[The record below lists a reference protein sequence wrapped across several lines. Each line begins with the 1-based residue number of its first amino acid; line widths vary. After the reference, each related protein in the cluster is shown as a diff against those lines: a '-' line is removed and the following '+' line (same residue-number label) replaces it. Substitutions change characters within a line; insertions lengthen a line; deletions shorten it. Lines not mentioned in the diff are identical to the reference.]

1 VRINWKTAGGIAARP
16 GRTAVKDHI
25 PNSIMY
31 VALLTLK
38 DILGENGLNTVLTYG
53 NLKRF
58 RDGLPPNDDRL
69 EIPTIEFT
77 QLNAS
82 IIDIFGEKGAR
93 PLLYNSGRRGVK
105 VILEK
110 NPALFGFINLGLKA
124 LSPKKRVEKVLVTAD
139 KETNKLFG
147 ENQKLTI
154 LENGFKTE
162 IFDCF
167 WCKGLKTAEPIC
179 HAEAGFEAEEIV
191 WAAGGAVEYD
201 VKEVTCI
208 ACGDPC
214 CTFMAIE
221 K

>member
-1 VRINWKTAGGIAARP
+1 
-16 GRTAVKDHI
+16 
-25 PNSIMY
+25 MY
-31 VALLTLK
+31 VSLLTLK
-38 DILGENGLNTVLTYG
+38 EILGLNGLNTVLNYG
-53 NLKRF
+53 DLRRF
-58 RDGLPPNDDRL
+58 RDFMPPNDDKL
-69 EIPTIEFT
+69 EIPIVEFT

-82 IIDIFGEKGAR
+82 VIDIFSTKGAR
-93 PLLYNSGRRGVK
+93 PLLYNSGRRGVR

-124 LSPKKRVEKVLVTAD
+124 LSPKKRVEKVLTTAD

-167 WCKGLKTAEPIC
+167 WCKGLKTKEPIC
-179 HAEAGFEAEEIV
+179 HAEVGFEAEEIA
-191 WAAGGAVEYD
+191 WAAGGAIEYD
-201 VKEVTCI
+201 VREVSCI
-208 ACGDPC
+208 ACGDKT
-214 CTFMAIE
+214 CTFLATE